1 MPSAPSSKPAVPT
14 PTYTPGLRVWLG
26 LAATILVFDQ
36 LSKMLIL
43 GEYHLGESTTITSFF
58 NIVRVHNSGAAFS
71 FLAQAGGWQRWFFTV
86 IGLGT
91 AVFIV
96 WMLRQHHQ
104 QKLFSFSLA
113 CLLGGAL
120 GNVIDR
126 LLHGYVV
133 DMLDFHA
140 DWLAPLFV
148 QGHFPAFNVADVGI
162 SVGAIGLILDEVLRV
177 RRSAS

>member
-1 MPSAPSSKPAVPT
+1 MPGAATNKAAPPARLT
-14 PTYTPGLRVWLG
+14 LGLGLWLG
-26 LAATILVFDQ
+26 LAATVLMFDQ

-43 GEYHLGESTTITSFF
+43 GEYHLGESTTVTSFF
-58 NIVRVHNSGAAFS
+58 NIVRVHNTGAAFS
-71 FLAQAGGWQRWFFTV
+71 FLAQAGGWQRWFFTG
-86 IGLGT
+86 IGLAT

-96 WMLRQHHQ
+96 WMLRSHHQ
-104 QKLFSFSLA
+104 QRLFSFSLA

>member
-1 MPSAPSSKPAVPT
+1 MPGAATNKTAPPARW
-14 PTYTPGLRVWLG
+14 TPGLGLWLG
-26 LAATILVFDQ
+26 LAATVLMFDQ

-43 GEYHLGESTTITSFF
+43 GEYHLGESTTVTSFF
-58 NIVRVHNSGAAFS
+58 NIVRVHNTGAAFS
-71 FLAQAGGWQRWFFTV
+71 FLAQAGGWQRWFFTG
-86 IGLGT
+86 IGLAT

-96 WMLRQHHQ
+96 WMLRSHHQ
-104 QKLFSFSLA
+104 QRLFSFSLA

-140 DWLAPLFV
+140 WWLAPLFAG
-148 QGHFPAFNVADVGI
+148 GHFPAFNVADVGI

-177 RRSAS
+177 RSSAS

>member
-1 MPSAPSSKPAVPT
+1 MPGAPSSKPAVPT

-91 AVFIV
+91 AVFII

-177 RRSAS
+177 RHSAS

>member
-1 MPSAPSSKPAVPT
+1 MPGAPSSKPAVPT

-177 RRSAS
+177 RRSTS

>member
-1 MPSAPSSKPAVPT
+1 MPGAPSSKPAVPT

-43 GEYHLGESTTITSFF
+43 GEYHVGESTTITSFF

>member
-1 MPSAPSSKPAVPT
+1 MPGAPSSKPAVPT

-43 GEYHLGESTTITSFF
+43 GEYHVGESTTITSFF

-177 RRSAS
+177 RRSTS

>member
-1 MPSAPSSKPAVPT
+1 MPGAPSSKPAVPT

>member
-1 MPSAPSSKPAVPT
+1 MPGAPSSKPAVPT

-120 GNVIDR
+120 GNVLDR

>member
-1 MPSAPSSKPAVPT
+1 MPGAPNSKPAVPT
-14 PTYTPGLRVWLG
+14 PTYTSGLRVWLG
-26 LAATILVFDQ
+26 MAATILVFDQ

-91 AVFIV
+91 AVFII
-96 WMLRQHHQ
+96 WMLRQHHRQ
-104 QKLFSFSLA
+104 RLFSFSLA

>member
-1 MPSAPSSKPAVPT
+1 MPGAPSSKPAVPT

-133 DMLDFHA
+133 DMLDFHT

-177 RRSAS
+177 RRSTS

>member
-1 MPSAPSSKPAVPT
+1 MPGAPSSKPAVPT

-26 LAATILVFDQ
+26 MAATILVFDQ

-91 AVFIV
+91 AVFII

-104 QKLFSFSLA
+104 QRLFSFSLA

>member
-1 MPSAPSSKPAVPT
+1 MPGAPSSKPAVPT

-43 GEYHLGESTTITSFF
+43 GEYHVGESTTITSFF

-140 DWLAPLFV
+140 NWLAPLFV

>member
-1 MPSAPSSKPAVPT
+1 MPGASSKPAVST
-14 PTYTPGLRVWLG
+14 PAYTPGLRVWLG
-26 LAATILVFDQ
+26 LAATLLVFDQ

>member
-148 QGHFPAFNVADVGI
+148 QGHFPAFNVADIGI

-177 RRSAS
+177 RRSTS

>member
-1 MPSAPSSKPAVPT
+1 MPGAPSSKPAVPT

-91 AVFIV
+91 AVFII